1 MFKITIQLSKKDRNV
16 LQNICSAIGVV
27 GLELNYINQTLRRAI
42 RPARPGL
49 VSHVQ
54 TGRVGNML
62 SYKLTLPALDPVGSA
77 DVVTRR
83 LTVNGTTQ
91 EFNRDQTE
99 VDGFSG
105 EQGSTV
111 EGTLTDIDDAGNE
124 SAPSAFSFVLTDT
137 IPPSDPG
144 AVGLIVTEEPAPS

>member
-1 MFKITIQLSKKDRNV
+1 MFKITIQLSKKDRDV

-27 GLELNYINQTLRRAI
+27 GLELNYINQTLLRAM
-42 RPARPGL
+42 RPARPGS

-62 SYKLTLPALDPVGSA
+62 HYKLTLPALDPVGSA

-83 LTVNGTTQ
+83 LTVNGATQ

-111 EGTLTDIDDAGNE
+111 EGTLVDIDDAGNE

-137 IPPSDPG
+137 IPPSQPQE
-144 AVGLIVTEEPAPS
+144 VGLVVTSES